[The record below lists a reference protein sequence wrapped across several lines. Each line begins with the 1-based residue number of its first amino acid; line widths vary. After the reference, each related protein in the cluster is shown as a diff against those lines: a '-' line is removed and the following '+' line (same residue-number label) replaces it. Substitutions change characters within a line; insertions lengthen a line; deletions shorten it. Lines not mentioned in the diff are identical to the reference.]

1 MSMSDRDRTPVIV
14 GTGLSDGPVA
24 PHLDTLQHH
33 VLATRRALADAGL
46 TKADIDG
53 FGATGGSK
61 TASSPD
67 DAAPLAEYLGI
78 DYRWLDGTMV
88 GGSSFE
94 YLVQHASAAIQ
105 AGHCDTVLIT
115 YGSDLLSR
123 AGRMLGS
130 KGQFGVGARVAGPSQ
145 FEAPYGNVLI
155 GAYAMAARRHMHEY
169 GTTSEQLAEVAVA
182 ARAHAA
188 LNPLALHRDPL
199 TIDDVVGSR
208 MVADPLHKLDCCV
221 ISDGGGALVM
231 TTAERARD
239 LPQRPV
245 HVLGAST
252 AQTHWHVSQMPD
264 FTATG
269 AVASG
274 REAFRQAGVTP
285 ADIDTVQLY
294 DSFTFTSL
302 VLLEDLGF
310 CPKGEG
316 GRFVEEGVLRPGGK
330 LPLNTDGGGLSCT
343 HPGMRG
349 IFLLIE
355 AVRQLRGQAGE
366 AQVPDAELALAC
378 GSGGW
383 LSCIGTVILGRD
395 AR

>member
-1 MSMSDRDRTPVIV
+1 MTGDRTPVIV
-14 GTGLSDGPVA
+14 GVGLSDGPVA
-24 PHLDTLQHH
+24 PHLDTMQHH
-33 VLATRRALADAGL
+33 VLAMRRALEDSGVA
-46 TKADIDG
+46 KADIDG
-53 FGATGGSK
+53 YATAGGSK
-61 TASSPD
+61 TEIAPD
-67 DAAPLAEYLGI
+67 DAAPMAEYLGI

-94 YLVQHASAAIQ
+94 YMVQHAAA
-105 AGHCDTVLIT
+105 AVREGHCDTVLIT
-115 YGSDLLSR
+115 YGSDLVSR

-130 KGQFGVGARVAGPSQ
+130 KGHFGPGARVAGPAQ

-169 GTTSEQLAEVAVA
+169 GTTSEQLAEIAVA
-182 ARAHAA
+182 ARGHAA
-188 LNPLALHRDPL
+188 LNPHALHRDQL
-199 TIDDVVGSR
+199 TVDDVVSSR
-208 MVADPLHKLDCCV
+208 MIADPLHKLDCCV

-239 LPQRPV
+239 LRQPPV

-252 AQTHWHVSQMPD
+252 AQTHWHISEMPD
-264 FTATG
+264 FTSTG

-274 REAFRQAGVTP
+274 ADAFRQAGVTP
-285 ADIDTVQLY
+285 GDIDTVQIY
-294 DSFTFTSL
+294 DSFTIT
-302 VLLEDLGF
+302 VLLILEGLGF

-316 GRFVEEGVLRPGGK
+316 GRFVESGVLRLGGK
-330 LPLNTDGGGLSCT
+330 LPINTDGGGLSAT

-355 AVRQLRGQAGE
+355 ATRQLRGEAGE
-366 AQVPDAELALAC
+366 AQVPGAELALAC

-383 LSCIGTVILGRD
+383 LSCIGTVILGKEGRS
-395 AR
+395 